1 MTIFIT
7 GHLHWFLSSCL
18 VTKFLEIMKLR
29 IVLLFTLTPTPGLPV
44 LIQPPTRFGPKD
56 VLSLQCKSP
65 APISAK
71 EDDPVSSRACWDFSS
86 TIHTLKIETLRKVGS
101 SYTKP
106 QLQPAFNNRN
116 PYLPSSCQFFPCK
129 LYLEKAWAE
138 VHSSKRE

>member
-56 VLSLQCKSP
+56 VL
-65 APISAK
+65 
-71 EDDPVSSRACWDFSS
+71 
-86 TIHTLKIETLRKVGS
+86 
-101 SYTKP
+101 
-106 QLQPAFNNRN
+106 
-116 PYLPSSCQFFPCK
+116 
-129 LYLEKAWAE
+129 
-138 VHSSKRE
+138 